1 MDDRLTDRIFSELD
15 AHAKR
20 LVDLSKIVHAN
31 AATLGIVT
39 KLIISIIIFIVI
51 TGIGIMY
58 EQLKPIVSIGV
69 NSTTY
74 GITTDLP
81 DDQDKG
87 GD

>member
-51 TGIGIMY
+51 TGVGIMY
-58 EQLKPIVSIGV
+58 EQLKPVG
-69 NSTTY
+69 STPHSVTN
-74 GITTDLP
+74 ILS
-81 DDQDKG
+81 DDKDKG